1 MNFYSLSS
9 LLVRGIVTAVK
20 AELYVSEPPF
30 FCVSEKLGS
39 IQRAYASFLK
49 ACGETQV
56 LQQGLGYSCEVIFSF
71 TARDFVKSSFIAL
84 FQERRNLW
92 MKALRWIALQL
103 LGFAVVFSMLQGCA
117 SVHYEQ
123 QMAAEAAPRKLASRP
138 RLMLAITESFG
149 TSDGSQCELNQGSTK
164 QQASLT
170 LTENDVAAW
179 EPYGAR
185 WMLDPTRYNESNMM
199 GRLSGH
205 CFVLSIDGK
214 VVSSGVVL
222 WVYTGQLTGYD
233 TLNVIPKDGTLTLQ
247 LTRGNHRNISLLH
260 AQALGE
266 ILGGKPP
273 IQSK

>member
-1 MNFYSLSS
+1 MPVLNRIV
-9 LLVRGIVTAVK
+9 VR
-20 AELYVSEPPF
+20 
-30 FCVSEKLGS
+30 
-39 IQRAYASFLK
+39 
-49 ACGETQV
+49 
-56 LQQGLGYSCEVIFSF
+56 LQ
-71 TARDFVKSSFIAL
+71 
-84 FQERRNLW
+84 
-92 MKALRWIALQL
+92 
-103 LGFAVVFSMLQGCA
+103 GFAIVLFLLQGCI
-117 SVHYEQ
+117 SSHHEQ
-123 QMAAEAAPRKLASRP
+123 HPAAVENTPRKLAGRP
-138 RLMLAITESFG
+138 RLTLSITESFG
-149 TSDGSQCELNQGSTK
+149 TSDGSQCNLNAASPT
-164 QQASLT
+164 QQQISLA

-205 CFVLSIDGK
+205 CFVLSIDDK

>member
-1 MNFYSLSS
+1 MRALSWT
-9 LLVRGIVTAVK
+9 VFR
-20 AELYVSEPPF
+20 
-30 FCVSEKLGS
+30 
-39 IQRAYASFLK
+39 
-49 ACGETQV
+49 
-56 LQQGLGYSCEVIFSF
+56 
-71 TARDFVKSSFIAL
+71 
-84 FQERRNLW
+84 
-92 MKALRWIALQL
+92 L
-103 LGFAVVFSMLQGCA
+103 LGVAAVFSVLQGCA
-117 SVHYEQ
+117 SVHNEQ
-123 QMAAEAAPRKLASRP
+123 QLAAEAAPGKLASRP

-149 TSDGSQCELNQGSTK
+149 NSDGRQCELNHDPTTQ
-164 QQASLT
+164 QQASVT

-185 WMLDPTRYNESNMM
+185 WMLDPVRYNESTMM

-233 TLNVIPKDGTLTLQ
+233 TLNVIPKDGTLILQ
-247 LTRGNHRNISLLH
+247 LTRGNHRNISLLYG
-260 AQALGE
+260 QALGE